1 MTSAPRLL
9 LRLAGLGHG
18 HRGRIA
24 LAVLAGLGTIG
35 CGIGLAATSGYLI
48 AKAALHPP
56 ILELSVAVVA
66 VRAFG
71 IGRGALRY
79 AERLA
84 GHELALRLLAD
95 LRVRFYQGIER
106 LGPAGL
112 DHHRSGELV
121 AGVVADVDTLQNLFL
136 RVLTPPLVALG
147 ASGLALGL
155 SAALLPGAAA
165 VLALVLLA
173 AGVGVPLLAAAL
185 GRTTG
190 RRLSQS
196 RGALAGEVVE
206 LLQGAPDLLAYG
218 RAADRLERV
227 AAIDE
232 RASGLARRAA
242 GHAGVTDGLGTV
254 LAGLGA
260 WLVVLIA
267 VPAVGA
273 GRLDGPALT
282 VLALT
287 ALASFEA
294 VAGLP
299 AAFQQLGAN
308 LAAAQRLFAVADA
321 PPAVRDPAVPLP
333 APAAGTVTL
342 QGARLRYGPRE
353 PWALDGVDL
362 RLDPGR
368 RVAVVGP
375 SGAGKTSLAM
385 ALLRL
390 RELDGGRATLGGHDL
405 RDYAAADVRRV
416 IGLATQD
423 VHLFNTTIRENLR
436 LARPD
441 ASDTELE
448 AAASRARV
456 LEWIRGLPDGWDTT
470 VGEQGT
476 RVSSGQR
483 QRLALA
489 RAVLARFPVLI
500 LDEPTANLD
509 QATERAVMD
518 DILAATQGTTLL
530 LITHRL
536 VGLERFD
543 EILVLDRGRV
553 VERGAPR
560 RIAAPR
566 RSLPADVVTAP
577 GGCRPAACPVT
588 LASAIPRRV
597 AHPEGT
603 YSPCRCRRGG

>member
-553 VERGAPR
+553 VERGAHAALLRRDGRYRRMWSPHQEAAVLPR
-560 RIAAPR
+560 AQ
-566 RSLPADVVTAP
+566 
-577 GGCRPAACPVT
+577 
-588 LASAIPRRV
+588 
-597 AHPEGT
+597 
-603 YSPCRCRRGG
+603 

>member
-1 MTSAPRLL
+1 VTSAPRLL

-196 RGALAGEVVE
+196 RGALAGEVV
-206 LLQGAPDLLAYG
+206 GAVGRPGGSISSGGLVVDGRSIAIAPCCAAMTSPPS
-218 RAADRLERV
+218 RAAL
-227 AAIDE
+227 
-232 RASGLARRAA
+232 
-242 GHAGVTDGLGTV
+242 V
-254 LAGLGA
+254 LHHSRFDS
-260 WLVVLIA
+260 
-267 VPAVGA
+267 PMEP
-273 GRLDGPALT
+273 RQGPA
-282 VLALT
+282 A
-287 ALASFEA
+287 
-294 VAGLP
+294 LP
-299 AAFQQLGAN
+299 ARTIDWPRRPTSTQ
-308 LAAAQRLFAVADA
+308 A
-321 PPAVRDPAVPLP
+321 P
-333 APAAGTVTL
+333 T
-342 QGARLRYGPRE
+342 
-353 PWALDGVDL
+353 
-362 RLDPGR
+362 
-368 RVAVVGP
+368 
-375 SGAGKTSLAM
+375 
-385 ALLRL
+385 
-390 RELDGGRATLGGHDL
+390 
-405 RDYAAADVRRV
+405 
-416 IGLATQD
+416 
-423 VHLFNTTIRENLR
+423 
-436 LARPD
+436 
-441 ASDTELE
+441 
-448 AAASRARV
+448 
-456 LEWIRGLPDGWDTT
+456 WIRSP
-470 VGEQGT
+470 GT
-476 RVSSGQR
+476 
-483 QRLALA
+483 
-489 RAVLARFPVLI
+489 
-500 LDEPTANLD
+500 
-509 QATERAVMD
+509 
-518 DILAATQGTTLL
+518 
-530 LITHRL
+530 
-536 VGLERFD
+536 
-543 EILVLDRGRV
+543 
-553 VERGAPR
+553 
-560 RIAAPR
+560 
-566 RSLPADVVTAP
+566 
-577 GGCRPAACPVT
+577 
-588 LASAIPRRV
+588 
-597 AHPEGT
+597 
-603 YSPCRCRRGG
+603 